1 MSLSMYP
8 KKEFFLHNLSQLSIE
23 GFSWEVID
31 NSHSNFILKWRNNPN
46 NLKFFD
52 NQKVLTL
59 NDQIDFLNNYNKLD
73 RIDLILK
80 KEDIPIGVFNIKNL
94 GTMPDYGALIGD
106 ELYRGKGIGLL
117 AKNSIL
123 DYWFNVLDETI
134 IYVKNKRINKKVIES
149 NLRLGFGF
157 YDEDDEYVILS
168 LDKETYN
175 TSK

>member
-1 MSLSMYP
+1 MYP
-8 KKEFFLHNLSQLSIE
+8 KKDFFLRNLAQLSIE
-23 GFSWEVID
+23 GFSWKVMD
-31 NSHSNFILKWRNNPN
+31 NSHSNFILKWRNNPD

-59 NDQIDFLNNYNKLD
+59 NDQIDFLNNYDKLD

-94 GTMPDYGALIGD
+94 ETMPEYGALIGD
-106 ELYRGKGIGLL
+106 MFYRGKGIGLL
-117 AKNSIL
+117 AKNSIF
-123 DYWFNVLDETI
+123 DYWFNVLEETV

-149 NLRLGFGF
+149 NLHLGFDF
-157 YDEDDEYVILS
+157 YDEDEEYVILS